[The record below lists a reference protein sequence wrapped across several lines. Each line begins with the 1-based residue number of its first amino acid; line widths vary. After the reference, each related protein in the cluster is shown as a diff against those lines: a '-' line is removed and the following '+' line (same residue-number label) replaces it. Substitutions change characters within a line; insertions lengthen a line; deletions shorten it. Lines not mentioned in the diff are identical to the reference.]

1 MFCPVGLKNNPSFG
15 STKLLEI
22 SPVASGYVSTEPGLM
37 ISNTVVNFHKNRK
50 FPLMIVNNTNKTVK
64 LRRGCVVGKA
74 SHVGEINLVN
84 VNQSQGTS
92 GLEKLDES
100 EISVP
105 QEFKK
110 DILRMIR
117 DNEDIFATS
126 DKDLGCTDT
135 VQMTIDTGDHP
146 PIRLKP
152 YRAPLNQR
160 KIIDKTIE
168 ELLEANIIRKSRS
181 AWAAPIIIVS
191 KKDKTSRM
199 CVDYRSLNAASKIYS
214 FPLPLI
220 DDLLA
225 SVVED
230 IPEKKKFQFEEFDM
244 SIEQVKD
251 KTLRELKEQLVS
263 DKVPEAVQNKYIIID
278 DILYYISN
286 VDNDPIIRLYIPS
299 HIKQAVVEQY
309 HDKNGHMGIDKT
321 FDSIRQK
328 YFWPNM
334 FKELYNYVT
343 TCVPCQS
350 RNLQKVRAPIQETKI
365 PPYPFCHVGVDLSG
379 PYPTTMSGNRYIIG
393 FIDLYSGWPEAFSVA
408 TKSTDNVAHLL
419 IEEITSR
426 HSGIQIL
433 TSDNGGENCSKAME
447 EVCKELNIKH
457 IKTSFYHPQGN
468 AKIERFH
475 RTLHDVLSK
484 LIEDHS
490 TTWDLYL
497 NQALAAIR
505 FNINESTQLSP
516 FYALYNRDPVLP
528 LDNILKPR
536 RKYNGEEYHK
546 IALQQQH
553 KSFMLVHKTMK
564 KSKQKQAKYA
574 NKHSKDI
581 KFEVG
586 NPVFYKNHRRASKL
600 SRKWTPYYRI
610 IEQTSPVSFI
620 LKNQLDG
627 TTTKAHAEQ
636 IRLAKLDWEIPNNNQ
651 GKALRKAAYVVP
663 VESQSEDSSDDE
675 SIDSDTPLN
684 QISKRYKKER
694 ENSDEEDD
702 IPLMELSKKLR
713 GKKIFSEPDKVNNSQ
728 IESDDQVIKEEV
740 ENSPSGSD
748 VSDIDDNMSITHP
761 SPVASEI
768 SDMEDNMSVN
778 RVKIKN
784 NRKSPDIGANETKLE
799 VQDRRDFRLATAK
812 KKKPLNEEFHAIQKL
827 INLSESIIIDK
838 YCGLPSKF
846 TEIIERRTNFAEMHN
861 IPYLE
866 HLRKWTVENFKA
878 IGWLK
883 RSNRF
888 RVYYQE
894 VILDGAR
901 KMHRLRIF
909 NLTATCQ
916 KIRRNI
922 KTLAQ
927 NQDAIRHIVQDG
939 LTILNTTQT
948 HVSENRHKVNE
959 LIESVQDLG
968 NRLKT
973 FATDL
978 EKQIEVMGSY
988 LQAYLHMDMII
999 GEIKDLMNI
1008 AGDYLNHLQLQLNM
1022 LSLGHMSPS
1031 LISPGNLRVLLTD
1044 IKRRLP
1050 ATLKIPGDEIKD
1062 IWNFYKFLTCSTVLD
1077 ENRII
1082 IIITLPLLDIR
1093 DSYAIYKIHNL
1104 PVPTKVTDK
1113 NSDSSDMVAQYELE
1127 AVVIAANQEKTKYM
1141 LLSNQEIDKCS
1152 NPLVNFCEIKSPVY
1166 PVNLS
1171 KLCVIALFA
1180 NKENWKTRCTV
1191 KVRPNTVLP
1200 MATYLTDS
1208 MWAVTTINEFR
1219 ITIRCD
1225 DKTNMLTDQII
1236 NPPTTI
1242 INLKRTCTATS
1253 DHLTLL
1259 STYQMESTFFNRKN
1273 V

>member
-1 MFCPVGLKNNPSFG
+1 MERIKEIAFQTCKGACSDYIQRYLRDHRDTTWEQLKKELTSRFGEIDPQHASTLLRQLKQKGDESVQIYAENLLNLANEAYSDLDGHNEAIERELVGIFIDGLAHSYLKMKLMRENPATFALAVKSAMTEQNLRKRF
-15 STKLLEI
+15 TLRTERVDEPRYKTTRPMTLNR
-22 SPVASGYVSTEPGLM
+22 PRRTEPLNSHEPMEIDHYRNAKRCYSCGKVGHVSRNCRSEGNLRQINAVEM
-37 ISNTVVNFHKNRK
+37 QTYHGNSGR
-50 FPLMIVNNTNKTVK
+50 NK
-64 LRRGCVVGKA
+64 
-74 SHVGEINLVN
+74 EINCY
-84 VNQSQGTS
+84 SCGRI
-92 GLEKLDES
+92 GH
-100 EISVP
+100 IA
-105 QEFKK
+105 
-110 DILRMIR
+110 R
-117 DNEDIFATS
+117 DCRSRE
-126 DKDLGCTDT
+126 
-135 VQMTIDTGDHP
+135 H
-146 PIRLKP
+146 
-152 YRAPLNQR
+152 
-160 KIIDKTIE
+160 IDK
-168 ELLEANIIRKSRS
+168 KSRS

-199 CVDYRSLNAASKIYS
+199 CVDYRSLNAASKIYF

-225 SVVED
+225 SVGKAKEKQGFDWTNTCQVAFEKLRGELVKVPLLAYPDLNKPYVLYTDASDNCVGACLTQVQESPIKGENEVERPIYFLSHKLSDTQTRWSTIEKEAFAIHYALQKLNHYLYNAEFVIKTDHKPLKYILESPMQNKKIQLWALNITGYNCTIQYIPGPQNVCADFMSRLPSDEKKNENPDPYPDISDNTYEINVINSNRFHFTDYANNDKLVED
-230 IPEKKKFQFEEFDM
+230 IPEKENFQFEEFDM

-321 FDSIRQK
+321 FDSIRQNI
-328 YFWPNM
+328 FGQ
-334 FKELYNYVT
+334 
-343 TCVPCQS
+343 TCS
-350 RNLQKVRAPIQETKI
+350 RNCIIMSLLVYLVNHAIYKRGRFK
-365 PPYPFCHVGVDLSG
+365 G

-516 FYALYNRDPVLP
+516 FFMHYITGIQFYL

-581 KFEVG
+581 KFE
-586 NPVFYKNHRRASKL
+586 
-600 SRKWTPYYRI
+600 
-610 IEQTSPVSFI
+610 
-620 LKNQLDG
+620 LDG

-675 SIDSDTPLN
+675 R
-684 QISKRYKKER
+684 QIQT
-694 ENSDEEDD
+694 
-702 IPLMELSKKLR
+702 LQQ
-713 GKKIFSEPDKVNNSQ
+713 DKVNNSQ

-740 ENSPSGSD
+740 ENSPSDSD
-748 VSDIDDNMSITHP
+748 VSDIDDNMSITHS

-812 KKKPLNEEFHAIQKL
+812 KKKPLNEEFRAIQKL

-888 RVYYQE
+888 GVYYQE

-901 KMHRLRIF
+901 KMHRL
-909 NLTATCQ
+909 
-916 KIRRNI
+916 
-922 KTLAQ
+922 
-927 NQDAIRHIVQDG
+927 
-939 LTILNTTQT
+939 
-948 HVSENRHKVNE
+948 
-959 LIESVQDLG
+959 
-968 NRLKT
+968 
-973 FATDL
+973 
-978 EKQIEVMGSY
+978 
-988 LQAYLHMDMII
+988 
-999 GEIKDLMNI
+999 
-1008 AGDYLNHLQLQLNM
+1008 HL
-1022 LSLGHMSPS
+1022 
-1031 LISPGNLRVLLTD
+1031 
-1044 IKRRLP
+1044 
-1050 ATLKIPGDEIKD
+1050 
-1062 IWNFYKFLTCSTVLD
+1062 
-1077 ENRII
+1077 
-1082 IIITLPLLDIR
+1082 
-1093 DSYAIYKIHNL
+1093 
-1104 PVPTKVTDK
+1104 
-1113 NSDSSDMVAQYELE
+1113 
-1127 AVVIAANQEKTKYM
+1127 
-1141 LLSNQEIDKCS
+1141 
-1152 NPLVNFCEIKSPVY
+1152 
-1166 PVNLS
+1166 
-1171 KLCVIALFA
+1171 
-1180 NKENWKTRCTV
+1180 
-1191 KVRPNTVLP
+1191 
-1200 MATYLTDS
+1200 
-1208 MWAVTTINEFR
+1208 
-1219 ITIRCD
+1219 
-1225 DKTNMLTDQII
+1225 
-1236 NPPTTI
+1236 
-1242 INLKRTCTATS
+1242 
-1253 DHLTLL
+1253 
-1259 STYQMESTFFNRKN
+1259 
-1273 V
+1273 

>member
-1 MFCPVGLKNNPSFG
+1 
-15 STKLLEI
+15 
-22 SPVASGYVSTEPGLM
+22 
-37 ISNTVVNFHKNRK
+37 
-50 FPLMIVNNTNKTVK
+50 
-64 LRRGCVVGKA
+64 
-74 SHVGEINLVN
+74 
-84 VNQSQGTS
+84 
-92 GLEKLDES
+92 
-100 EISVP
+100 
-105 QEFKK
+105 
-110 DILRMIR
+110 MIR

-146 PIRLKP
+146 PIKLKP

-160 KIIDKTIE
+160 KIIDKAIE

-225 SVVED
+225 SVDPEKVKAIQGMKAPSNVREVRGLIGCLSYYRRFVPSFSKIAEPIVALTRKNKVFDWTNTCQVAFEKLRGELVKVPLLAYPDLNKPYVLYTDASDNCVGSCLTQVQESPIKGENEVERPIYFLSHKLSDTQTRWSTIEKEAFAIHYALQKLNHYLYNAEFVIKTDHKPLKYIIESPMQNKKIQLWALNITGYNCTIQYIPGPQNVCADFMSRLPSDEKQNENPDPYPDISDNTYEINVINSNRFHFTDYANNDKLVED
-230 IPEKKKFQFEEFDM
+230 IPEKEKFQFEEFDM

-286 VDNDPIIRLYIPS
+286 VDNDPIIR
-299 HIKQAVVEQY
+299 
-309 HDKNGHMGIDKT
+309 
-321 FDSIRQK
+321 
-328 YFWPNM
+328 
-334 FKELYNYVT
+334 
-343 TCVPCQS
+343 
-350 RNLQKVRAPIQETKI
+350 
-365 PPYPFCHVGVDLSG
+365 
-379 PYPTTMSGNRYIIG
+379 
-393 FIDLYSGWPEAFSVA
+393 
-408 TKSTDNVAHLL
+408 
-419 IEEITSR
+419 
-426 HSGIQIL
+426 
-433 TSDNGGENCSKAME
+433 
-447 EVCKELNIKH
+447 
-457 IKTSFYHPQGN
+457 
-468 AKIERFH
+468 
-475 RTLHDVLSK
+475 
-484 LIEDHS
+484 
-490 TTWDLYL
+490 
-497 NQALAAIR
+497 
-505 FNINESTQLSP
+505 
-516 FYALYNRDPVLP
+516 DPVLP

-536 RKYNGEEYHK
+536 RKYYGRNIIK
-546 IALQQQH
+546 LPQQQQH

-713 GKKIFSEPDKVNNSQ
+713 GKKIFSEPDKVSNSQ

-740 ENSPSGSD
+740 ENSPSDSD

-784 NRKSPDIGANETKLE
+784 NRKSPDIGANETKL
-799 VQDRRDFRLATAK
+799 A
-812 KKKPLNEEFHAIQKL
+812 
-827 INLSESIIIDK
+827 LSFLF
-838 YCGLPSKF
+838 G
-846 TEIIERRTNFAEMHN
+846 
-861 IPYLE
+861 
-866 HLRKWTVENFKA
+866 TVSDSD
-878 IGWLK
+878 L
-883 RSNRF
+883 S
-888 RVYYQE
+888 
-894 VILDGAR
+894 
-901 KMHRLRIF
+901 
-909 NLTATCQ
+909 

-978 EKQIEVMGSY
+978 ENKLKLWEVIY
-988 LQAYLHMDMII
+988 W
-999 GEIKDLMNI
+999 
-1008 AGDYLNHLQLQLNM
+1008 
-1022 LSLGHMSPS
+1022 
-1031 LISPGNLRVLLTD
+1031 LIC
-1044 IKRRLP
+1044 
-1050 ATLKIPGDEIKD
+1050 
-1062 IWNFYKFLTCSTVLD
+1062 IWT
-1077 ENRII
+1077 
-1082 IIITLPLLDIR
+1082 
-1093 DSYAIYKIHNL
+1093 
-1104 PVPTKVTDK
+1104 
-1113 NSDSSDMVAQYELE
+1113 
-1127 AVVIAANQEKTKYM
+1127 
-1141 LLSNQEIDKCS
+1141 
-1152 NPLVNFCEIKSPVY
+1152 
-1166 PVNLS
+1166 
-1171 KLCVIALFA
+1171 
-1180 NKENWKTRCTV
+1180 
-1191 KVRPNTVLP
+1191 
-1200 MATYLTDS
+1200 
-1208 MWAVTTINEFR
+1208 
-1219 ITIRCD
+1219 
-1225 DKTNMLTDQII
+1225 
-1236 NPPTTI
+1236 
-1242 INLKRTCTATS
+1242 
-1253 DHLTLL
+1253 
-1259 STYQMESTFFNRKN
+1259 
-1273 V
+1273 

>member
-1 MFCPVGLKNNPSFG
+1 MFENSKNYVPLEEDINVASIVRLTVNAVLKPQTINVCPVGLKNNPSFG

-37 ISNTVVNFHKNRK
+37 ISNTVVNFNKNSIRLK
-50 FPLMIVNNTNKTVK
+50 
-64 LRRGCVVGKA
+64 RGCVVGKA
-74 SHVGEINLVN
+74 SHLEEINLVN

-92 GLEKLDES
+92 GLKKLDES

-117 DNEDIFATS
+117 DNEDVFATS

-225 SVVED
+225 SVGKAKVMTSLDLKSGYYQVKVKESDKEKTAFVCHKGLFEFNVLPFGLASGPSLFSELVTEVLQGLEHFSTAYIDDILIFSETEEEHLGHIQQVFDRLRQHKLKLKLKKCNFLQNETNYLGFIISKDGLKPDPEKVKAIQGMKAPSNVREVRGLIGCLSYYRRFVPSFSKIAEPIVALTRKNKVFNWTTTCQEAFEKLRDELVKVPLLAYPDLNKPYVLYTDASDSCVGACLTQLQKSPIEGENEVERPIYFLSHKLSDTQTRWSTIEKEAFAIHYALQKLNHYLYNAEFVIKTDHKPLKYILESPMQNKKIQLWALNITGYNCTIQYIPGPQNVCADFMSRLPSDEKPNENPDPYPDISDNTYEINVINSNRFHFTDYANNDKLVED
-230 IPEKKKFQFEEFDM
+230 IPEKENFQFEEFDM
-244 SIEQVKD
+244 SIEQMKD
-251 KTLRELKEQLVS
+251 KTLRELKEQLVG

-334 FKELYNYVT
+334 FKELYSYVT

-393 FIDLYSGWPEAFSVA
+393 FIDLYSGWPEAF
-408 TKSTDNVAHLL
+408 TQT
-419 IEEITSR
+419 
-426 HSGIQIL
+426 
-433 TSDNGGENCSKAME
+433 
-447 EVCKELNIKH
+447 NI
-457 IKTSFYHPQGN
+457 
-468 AKIERFH
+468 AKI
-475 RTLHDVLSK
+475 LS
-484 LIEDHS
+484 L
-490 TTWDLYL
+490 
-497 NQALAAIR
+497 
-505 FNINESTQLSP
+505 
-516 FYALYNRDPVLP
+516 
-528 LDNILKPR
+528 
-536 RKYNGEEYHK
+536 
-546 IALQQQH
+546 
-553 KSFMLVHKTMK
+553 
-564 KSKQKQAKYA
+564 
-574 NKHSKDI
+574 
-581 KFEVG
+581 
-586 NPVFYKNHRRASKL
+586 
-600 SRKWTPYYRI
+600 RI

-651 GKALRKAAYVVP
+651 GRALRKAAYVVP
-663 VESQSEDSSDDE
+663 IESQSEDSSDDE

-684 QISKRYKKER
+684 QIAKRYKKER
-694 ENSDEEDD
+694 ENSDYEDD

-713 GKKIFSEPDKVNNSQ
+713 GKKIFSEQDNVNNGQ
-728 IESDDQVIKEEV
+728 LESDDQVMKEKV
-740 ENSPSGSD
+740 GNSPSDYD
-748 VSDIDDNMSITHP
+748 VSDI
-761 SPVASEI
+761 
-768 SDMEDNMSVN
+768 EDNMSVN
-778 RVKIKN
+778 SVKIEN
-784 NRKSPDIGANETKLE
+784 NQKSTEIGANETKLVSKE
-799 VQDRRDFRLATAK
+799 HVQNLVRALIGIIMAD
-812 KKKPLNEEFHAIQKL
+812 NEEIYAQLEPLSLWKLLPSLVVWKIYVLFKTNFWREILERKRKERREPLFKEFFAIQKL
-827 INLSESIIIDK
+827 INQSDPIIIDN
-838 YCGLPSKF
+838 YCGLPTKF
-846 TEIIERRTNFAEMHN
+846 VEIIGRRKQFAEIHN
-861 IPYLE
+861 LSYQE
-866 HLRKWTVENFKA
+866 HLKKWTVENFKA

-888 RVYYQE
+888 GVYHQE
-894 VILDGAR
+894 VILNNAR
-901 KMHRLRIF
+901 KMHRIRIF
-909 NLTATCQ
+909 DLIIKFETIMENKKTFYSGLSQALSFLFDTVSDSDLS

-927 NQDAIRHIVQDG
+927 NQDAIRHIVQDR

-959 LIESVQDLG
+959 LIESVEELG
-968 NRLKT
+968 NRLHT
-973 FATDL
+973 FATDI
-978 EKQIEVMGSY
+978 KIQIEVMGNY
-988 LQAYLHMDMII
+988 L
-999 GEIKDLMNI
+999 
-1008 AGDYLNHLQLQLNM
+1008 
-1022 LSLGHMSPS
+1022 
-1031 LISPGNLRVLLTD
+1031 
-1044 IKRRLP
+1044 
-1050 ATLKIPGDEIKD
+1050 
-1062 IWNFYKFLTCSTVLD
+1062 
-1077 ENRII
+1077 
-1082 IIITLPLLDIR
+1082 
-1093 DSYAIYKIHNL
+1093 
-1104 PVPTKVTDK
+1104 
-1113 NSDSSDMVAQYELE
+1113 
-1127 AVVIAANQEKTKYM
+1127 
-1141 LLSNQEIDKCS
+1141 
-1152 NPLVNFCEIKSPVY
+1152 
-1166 PVNLS
+1166 
-1171 KLCVIALFA
+1171 
-1180 NKENWKTRCTV
+1180 
-1191 KVRPNTVLP
+1191 
-1200 MATYLTDS
+1200 
-1208 MWAVTTINEFR
+1208 
-1219 ITIRCD
+1219 
-1225 DKTNMLTDQII
+1225 
-1236 NPPTTI
+1236 
-1242 INLKRTCTATS
+1242 
-1253 DHLTLL
+1253 
-1259 STYQMESTFFNRKN
+1259 
-1273 V
+1273 

>member
-1 MFCPVGLKNNPSFG
+1 
-15 STKLLEI
+15 
-22 SPVASGYVSTEPGLM
+22 
-37 ISNTVVNFHKNRK
+37 
-50 FPLMIVNNTNKTVK
+50 
-64 LRRGCVVGKA
+64 
-74 SHVGEINLVN
+74 
-84 VNQSQGTS
+84 
-92 GLEKLDES
+92 
-100 EISVP
+100 
-105 QEFKK
+105 
-110 DILRMIR
+110 MIR

-146 PIRLKP
+146 PIKLKP

-160 KIIDKTIE
+160 KIIDKAIE

-191 KKDKTSRM
+191 KRIKHQG

-225 SVVED
+225 SVGKAKGELVKVPLLAYPDLNKPYVLYTDASDNCVGACLTQVQGSPIKGENEVERPIYFLSHKLSDTQTRWSTIEKEAFAIHYALQKLNHYLYNAEFVIKTDHKPLKYILESPMQNKKIQLWALNIMGYNCTIQYIPGPQNVCADFMSRLPSDEKQNENPDPYPDISDNTYEINVINSNRFHFTDYANNDKLVED
-230 IPEKKKFQFEEFDM
+230 IPEKENFQFEEFDM

-350 RNLQKVRAPIQETKI
+350 RNLQK
-365 PPYPFCHVGVDLSG
+365 
-379 PYPTTMSGNRYIIG
+379 
-393 FIDLYSGWPEAFSVA
+393 
-408 TKSTDNVAHLL
+408 
-419 IEEITSR
+419 
-426 HSGIQIL
+426 
-433 TSDNGGENCSKAME
+433 
-447 EVCKELNIKH
+447 
-457 IKTSFYHPQGN
+457 
-468 AKIERFH
+468 
-475 RTLHDVLSK
+475 
-484 LIEDHS
+484 
-490 TTWDLYL
+490 
-497 NQALAAIR
+497 
-505 FNINESTQLSP
+505 
-516 FYALYNRDPVLP
+516 
-528 LDNILKPR
+528 
-536 RKYNGEEYHK
+536 
-546 IALQQQH
+546 
-553 KSFMLVHKTMK
+553 
-564 KSKQKQAKYA
+564 
-574 NKHSKDI
+574 
-581 KFEVG
+581 
-586 NPVFYKNHRRASKL
+586 
-600 SRKWTPYYRI
+600 
-610 IEQTSPVSFI
+610 
-620 LKNQLDG
+620 LDG

-675 SIDSDTPLN
+675 SIDSDTPMAD
-684 QISKRYKKER
+684 
-694 ENSDEEDD
+694 DEDTFAQLH
-702 IPLMELSKKLR
+702 PLPMWKLLPPELWWNILCK
-713 GKKIFSEPDKVNNSQ
+713 FMFNHFQ
-728 IESDDQVIKEEV
+728 
-740 ENSPSGSD
+740 
-748 VSDIDDNMSITHP
+748 
-761 SPVASEI
+761 
-768 SDMEDNMSVN
+768 
-778 RVKIKN
+778 
-784 NRKSPDIGANETKLE
+784 E

-888 RVYYQE
+888 GVYYQE

-909 NLTATCQ
+909 NLEESVMKWWWFSLVLFGLTSQFIVKENVMFQKIKEISTTRSNWLITFVVDLDPFELFLNKIEQDLNKALSATQKVHTISMFYTPEKKHILATILSLQREVEGLNRTKDYLQSQFNDYKSLYYDETAKFRTKRSLFPIIGKALSFLFGTVSDSDLS

-1008 AGDYLNHLQLQLNM
+1008 AG
-1022 LSLGHMSPS
+1022 
-1031 LISPGNLRVLLTD
+1031 
-1044 IKRRLP
+1044 
-1050 ATLKIPGDEIKD
+1050 
-1062 IWNFYKFLTCSTVLD
+1062 
-1077 ENRII
+1077 II
-1082 IIITLPLLDIR
+1082 
-1093 DSYAIYKIHNL
+1093 
-1104 PVPTKVTDK
+1104 
-1113 NSDSSDMVAQYELE
+1113 
-1127 AVVIAANQEKTKYM
+1127 
-1141 LLSNQEIDKCS
+1141 
-1152 NPLVNFCEIKSPVY
+1152 
-1166 PVNLS
+1166 
-1171 KLCVIALFA
+1171 
-1180 NKENWKTRCTV
+1180 
-1191 KVRPNTVLP
+1191 
-1200 MATYLTDS
+1200 
-1208 MWAVTTINEFR
+1208 
-1219 ITIRCD
+1219 
-1225 DKTNMLTDQII
+1225 
-1236 NPPTTI
+1236 
-1242 INLKRTCTATS
+1242 
-1253 DHLTLL
+1253 
-1259 STYQMESTFFNRKN
+1259 
-1273 V
+1273 